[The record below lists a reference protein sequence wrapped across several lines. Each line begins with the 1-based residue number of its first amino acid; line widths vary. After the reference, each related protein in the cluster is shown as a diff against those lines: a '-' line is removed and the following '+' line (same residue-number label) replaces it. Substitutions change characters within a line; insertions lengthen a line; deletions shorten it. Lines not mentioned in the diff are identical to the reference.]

1 VATMVLPTLPKAVEY
16 AIKVLT
22 CLAVSAGRAVS
33 ASEAARC
40 VRIPPSQAAKT
51 LHFLSWAGLTR
62 SRRGPKGG
70 YLLGKRPEEIRLEQ
84 VMRLYQPAA
93 QQEVEGP
100 ADPILQVWSE
110 TSGSGEQAWE
120 QLTIAELARRTA
132 GQWQSSMCAEE
143 AASLRKTKKSKEEF
157 PGAHS

>member
-1 VATMVLPTLPKAVEY
+1 MK
-16 AIKVLT
+16 
-22 CLAVSAGRAVS
+22 
-33 ASEAARC
+33 
-40 VRIPPSQAAKT
+40 
-51 LHFLSWAGLTR
+51 
-62 SRRGPKGG
+62 
-70 YLLGKRPEEIRLEQ
+70 
-84 VMRLYQPAA
+84 LYQPAA

-132 GQWQSSMCAEE
+132 GQWQSFMCAEE
-143 AASLRKTKKSKEEF
+143 AASLCKTKKRKEEF